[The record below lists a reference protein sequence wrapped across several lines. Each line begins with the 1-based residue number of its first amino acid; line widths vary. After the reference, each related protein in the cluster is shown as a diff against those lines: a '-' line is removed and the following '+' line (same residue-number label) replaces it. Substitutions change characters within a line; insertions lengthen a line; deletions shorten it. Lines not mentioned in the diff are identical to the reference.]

1 MQVKGAQTV
10 LPPGTSDAGEIRSFP
25 GAGDRDLRYRVV
37 SAARPRHH
45 VLYLHGIESHG
56 GWFLP
61 AAQRLRDA
69 GCTTYLLDRRG
80 SGLNRDPDPGDARSS
95 GELLEDV
102 ELFRRHVDLSEVHL
116 VGLSW
121 GAKLAVA
128 TALRRPTGVASI
140 VLITPGL
147 RALVDLSP
155 LQKVTCLLSL
165 LTGGG
170 ARLALPIKPDMFTTT
185 TRFLDFITQDPW
197 RLHRVTARFL
207 LASRRLDRLI
217 DRRIAE
223 LRPPVLLLQA
233 ARDRIIDNAG
243 VVKLLGAAG
252 SGAPRLHVFD
262 EATHALQFDQVDEL
276 ASRIMAFLD
285 EPATC

>member
-80 SGLNRDPDPGDARSS
+80 SGLNREPNPGDARSP

-102 ELFRRHVDLSEVHL
+102 ELFRQHVDLPEIHL
-116 VGLSW
+116 MGLSW

-155 LQKVTCLLSL
+155 LQKVACALSL

-170 ARLALPIKPDMFTTT
+170 TRLALPITPDMFTTT
-185 TRFLDFITQDPW
+185 PRFLDFIRQDPW

-217 DRRIAE
+217 DRRISD
-223 LRPPVLLLQA
+223 LRPPVFLLQA
-233 ARDRIIDNAG
+233 ARDRIVDNAG
-243 VVKLLGAAG
+243 VVKLLGASG

-276 ASRIMAFLD
+276 TRRIMAFLD
-285 EPATC
+285 EMATC